1 MKVGAII
8 LARLSSSRLPSKAL
22 RKIQQKELLIHIIE
36 GLKMCYSLTDIIV
49 ATSSQKSD
57 DAIESLCQR
66 HGINCFRGDLN
77 NVACRFLDAARFY
90 GLSHAVRI
98 NGDNFFL
105 NPSLIDHMCRKASKG
120 YNFVSNVPGR
130 TFPKGMSV
138 ELIKVSW
145 YQDVLEE
152 FTSEQHFEHVTSYL
166 YECNY
171 SDSEVHYEINP
182 IKNIAGIQL
191 AIDTKHDLHRAN
203 KIVGMGWNCE
213 YKLNELQ
220 LAQLFTEAEKN
231 MNFVGKYGPLL
242 IAEIGGNHE
251 GDFEYAKKLT
261 ELAIESDADVI
272 KFQMYS
278 GDTLVNPIEDPSRH
292 KHFQRFELSK
302 EQYIELAQ
310 MVTRAGK
317 KFMASV
323 WDAEMID
330 WVDSFMP
337 IYKVGSG
344 DLLAWSLL
352 GTLATRGKPII
363 LSTGLATESE
373 VLETVEFLRSQ
384 NEIYFDPNFLAI
396 LQCTSMYPIPFSDAN
411 LATMS
416 SLRDLTNATVGYS
429 DHTEGSV
436 ALKVAAAM
444 GAKVLEFHFTDDR
457 SGKEFRDHKVS
468 LTKDEVIDLIEH
480 IKEIDLLSGDPVKRP
495 TLIEE
500 ENGHVDSFRRAIYPA
515 RDMVAGHIVAEDD
528 FVSLRPCHGLSS
540 HRIYELCGKKLTRAV
555 CKFEK
560 LTLDDFA

>member
-22 RKIQQKELLIHIIE
+22 RKIQQKELLIHIID
-36 GLKMCYSLTDIIV
+36 GLKMCHSLTDIIV

-77 NVACRFLDAARFY
+77 NVACRFLDAAKFY

-105 NPSLIDHMCRKASKG
+105 NPSLIDQMCRKASKG

-152 FTSEQHFEHVTSYL
+152 FTNEQHFEHVTSYL

-191 AIDTKHDLHRAN
+191 AIDTRHDLHRAN
-203 KIVGMGWNCE
+203 KIVGMGWKCE

-261 ELAIESDADVI
+261 QLAIESDADVI

-384 NEIYFDPNFLAI
+384 NEIYFNPNFLAI

-436 ALKVAAAM
+436 ALKVATAM

-468 LTKDEVIDLIEH
+468 LTKDEVLDLIEH

-495 TLIEE
+495 ALIEE

-528 FVSLRPCHGLSS
+528 FVSLRPCHGVSS

-560 LTLDDFA
+560 LSLDDFA

>member
-1 MKVGAII
+1 MKIGAII
-8 LARLSSSRLPSKAL
+8 LTRLSSSRLPSKAL
-22 RKIQQKELLIHIIE
+22 RKVQHKELLIHIIE
-36 GLKMCYSLTDIIV
+36 GLKMCHSLTDIVV
-49 ATSSQKSD
+49 ATSSQRSD
-57 DAIESLCQR
+57 DAIESLCRR
-66 HGINCFRGDLN
+66 HGVNCFRGDLN
-77 NVACRFLDAARFY
+77 NVACRFLDAAKFY
-90 GLSHAVRI
+90 GLNHAVRI

-105 NPSLIDHMCRKASKG
+105 CPSLIDQICSKAIEG
-120 YNFVSNVPGR
+120 YDFVSNVPGR

-145 YQDVLEE
+145 YEKRLKE
-152 FTSEQHFEHVTSYL
+152 FTKEQHFEHVTSYL
-166 YECNY
+166 YEHEW
-171 SDSEVHYEINP
+171 SDSRIHYEVNQV
-182 IKNIAGIQL
+182 KKIAAIQL
-191 AIDTKHDLHRAN
+191 AIDTSHDLHRAN
-203 KIVGMGWNCE
+203 EIVKMGWKRE
-213 YKLNELQ
+213 YNLSEAK
-220 LAQLFTEAEKN
+220 LAQFFTEAEKN
-231 MNFVGKYGPLL
+231 MNFFGKYGPLL

-261 ELAIESDADVI
+261 QLAIESDADVI

-292 KHFQRFELSK
+292 KHFQRFELSR

-310 MVTRAGK
+310 KVTKAGK

-352 GTLATRGKPII
+352 GALATRGKPII
-363 LSTGLATESE
+363 LSTGLATERE

-396 LQCTSMYPIPFSDAN
+396 LQCTSMYPIPFGDAN
-411 LATMS
+411 LAAMS

-429 DHTEGSV
+429 DHTEGAV
-436 ALKVAAAM
+436 ALKVATAM

-468 LTKDEVIDLIEH
+468 LTKEEVLDLIEH
-480 IKEIDLLSGDPVKRP
+480 IKDIDLLSGDPVKRP
-495 TLIEE
+495 ALIEE

-515 RDMVAGHIVAEDD
+515 RDLVEGHIVTEDD
-528 FVSLRPCHGLSS
+528 FVSLRPCHGVSS
-540 HRIYELCGKKLTRAV
+540 HKIYELCGKRLTRAV

-560 LTLDDFA
+560 LSLDDFA